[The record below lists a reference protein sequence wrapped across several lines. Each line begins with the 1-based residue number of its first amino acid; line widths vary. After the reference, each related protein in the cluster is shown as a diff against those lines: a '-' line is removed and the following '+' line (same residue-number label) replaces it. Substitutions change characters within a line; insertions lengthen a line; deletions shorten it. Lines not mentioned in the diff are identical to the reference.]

1 LVNRFFQVKKGDEFA
16 LTFTE
21 RFINDTI
28 YDGVDS
34 LKLPFEYK
42 GKEFMLFRLRQ
53 IQTLKK

>member
-34 LKLPFEYK
+34 LKPFEYK